1 MSRSFLPPQPTG
13 AAPEPPEP
21 DQPAGAAPNGSAAL
35 PPPPA
40 PQRGKLIQLAVV
52 IAALVAAAVATGH
65 TDLMIVVLAIVA
77 MIMLHELGHF
87 ATAKWARMKVTEYFL
102 GFGPR
107 LWSVRRGE
115 TEYGIKAIPA
125 GGYVKIIG
133 MTNLEPVP
141 EADEPRTYR
150 QAPFWRRFS
159 VAVAGSTVHFI
170 LAFLLLWSIYALV
183 GTASTTQVVVAELT
197 PLVHGQS
204 PAAKAGFK
212 AGDQLL
218 SVDGHDVTSS
228 NSLDSLIES
237 HASKSLSVVVRR
249 DGHDRTLHVTPVA
262 ASSVKFSPTP
272 GVAAPKPGS
281 EGVIGVE
288 TETELGPP
296 LVRSNPISAISQGA
310 QEFATVTSSSVL
322 GIGRVFSAH
331 GISSYVSQV
340 VGTTKSPSTVAAAG
354 ADTGRIVSI
363 VGATRIAAQ
372 AAHAGT
378 GDLLLVLAD
387 INIFIG
393 VANMFP
399 LLPLDGGHVV
409 IAVYERLRSW
419 RGRHYHAD
427 VAKLLPLTYAM
438 LLFLLVLGASAFYL
452 DIAHPLPNLFQ

>member
-1 MSRSFLPPQPTG
+1 MSHPVPPSGP
-13 AAPEPPEP
+13 AASPPPES
-21 DQPAGAAPNGSAAL
+21 QPAIQPAASSTPAAAN
-35 PPPPA
+35 PPA
-40 PQRGKLIQLAVV
+40 ASQLGNIARLAFVVAAVV
-52 IAALVAAAVATGH
+52 VAAVVSGH
-65 TDLMIVVLAIVA
+65 GALLIVVGAIVA
-77 MIMLHELGHF
+77 MIMLHEAGHF
-87 ATAKWARMKVTEYFL
+87 ATAKWAGMKVTEYFL

-141 EADEPRTYR
+141 EADEARTYR

-183 GTASTTQVVVAELT
+183 GTDSSTQVFVQALS
-197 PLVHGQS
+197 PLAHGQS
-204 PAAKAGFK
+204 PAQKAGLR
-212 AGDQLL
+212 AGDQIL
-218 SVDGHDVTSS
+218 SVDGQTVTSS
-228 NSLDSLIES
+228 TALDSVIEG
-237 HASKSLSVVVRR
+237 HAGRALSLVVSRS
-249 DGHDRTLHVTPVA
+249 GHDLTLHVTPVPD
-262 ASSVKFSPTP
+262 SSITFAPTP
-272 GVAAPKPGS
+272 GVLPAPAGS
-281 EGVIGVE
+281 KGVIGVE
-288 TETELGPP
+288 TASQLGPP
-296 LVRSNPISAISQGA
+296 VVRANPISAVSQGA
-310 QEFATVTSSSVL
+310 NEFWQVTSSSVL
-322 GIGRVFSAH
+322 GIGQVFSPQ

-340 VGTTKSPSTVAAAG
+340 VGTTKSPTTAAAAG
-354 ADTGRIVSI
+354 ADTGRIMSI
-363 VGATRIAAQ
+363 VGAARVATQ

-378 GDLLLVLAD
+378 GELLLVLAD

-393 VANMFP
+393 LANMFP

-419 RGRHYHAD
+419 RGRRYHAD

-438 LLFLLVLGASAFYL
+438 FLFLIVLGASAFYL